1 MKIIAAKRHKK
12 LKRIWKE
19 DSIRNEIYRKTK
31 EIMQETTLKMIFKS
45 KQVSKQ
51 TKSTK
56 NYQGIR
62 KIQIMKWKHQTQAK
76 NKFP

>member
-1 MKIIAAKRHKK
+1 
-12 LKRIWKE
+12 
-19 DSIRNEIYRKTK
+19 
-31 EIMQETTLKMIFKS
+31 MQETTLKMIFKS